1 MFVIASERVPPSA
14 PPQAVM
20 RPVPPPPTNASHA
33 ATARR
38 AAAALLLACC
48 APLAACRAPRP
59 AAAGA
64 TTLVTNAT
72 LIDGTGSAPRR
83 AAVRIAGDR
92 VAEVGDLAPRPG
104 EAVVDARGLA
114 LAPGFIDTHSH
125 ADRGLFEH
133 PDALAAVS
141 QGVTTV
147 VVGQDGDSP
156 HPLADFFARAE
167 REPAAVNVAAYAGH
181 GTLRALVMKDDFR
194 RAATGAEVERMRG
207 LLREELRAGA
217 LGLSTGLEY
226 DPGIYSARAEVL
238 ALARESAAAGGRYIS
253 HVRSEDR
260 TFWDAVHELI
270 AIGREARLPV
280 QLSHAK
286 LAMRGLWGRADSLVA
301 LLDRARAAGVDVT
314 ADVYPYTYWQSTLTV
329 LFPERDFENRATADF
344 VLREITP
351 PGGLLMAQFDPDT
364 SYVGKTVADVARLR
378 GTDSVTALID
388 MIRESQALERRTGA
402 GTESVI
408 GTSMVEEDIDRLL
421 RWPWA
426 NVCSDGGLA
435 GRHPRGFGTY
445 PRVLGR
451 YVRERGVLPL
461 EEAVRKMTSLAAANV
476 GIRDRGV
483 VRAGAHADL
492 VLFDPATILDLA
504 TPTDPRAVSRGVAR
518 VWVNGREV
526 FRDGK
531 ATGERPGRVVRRT

>member
-260 TFWDAVHELI
+260 TFWDAVDELI

-504 TPTDPRAVSRGVAR
+504 TPTDPRALSRGVAR

>member
-1 MFVIASERVPPSA
+1 VFVIASERVPPSA

-260 TFWDAVHELI
+260 TFWDAVDELI

>member
-1 MFVIASERVPPSA
+1 VFVIASERVPPSA

-20 RPVPPPPTNASHA
+20 RPVPPAPTNASHA

-260 TFWDAVHELI
+260 TFWDAVDELI

-504 TPTDPRAVSRGVAR
+504 TPTDPRALSRGVAR

-526 FRDGK
+526 LRDGK

>member
-1 MFVIASERVPPSA
+1 VFVIASERVPPSA

-260 TFWDAVHELI
+260 TFWDAVDELI

-526 FRDGK
+526 LRDGK

>member
-260 TFWDAVHELI
+260 TFWDAVDELI

>member
-1 MFVIASERVPPSA
+1 
-14 PPQAVM
+14 
-20 RPVPPPPTNASHA
+20 
-33 ATARR
+33 
-38 AAAALLLACC
+38 
-48 APLAACRAPRP
+48 
-59 AAAGA
+59 
-64 TTLVTNAT
+64 
-72 LIDGTGSAPRR
+72 
-83 AAVRIAGDR
+83 
-92 VAEVGDLAPRPG
+92 VGDLAPRPG

-260 TFWDAVHELI
+260 TFWDAVDELI

>member
-1 MFVIASERVPPSA
+1 M
-14 PPQAVM
+14 
-20 RPVPPPPTNASHA
+20 NASRA
-33 ATARR
+33 AAARR
-38 AAAALLLACC
+38 TAAALLLACC
-48 APLAACRAPRP
+48 ALPAACRAPRP

-104 EAVVDARGLA
+104 EAVVDARGRA

-156 HPLADFFARAE
+156 HPLASFFARAE

-260 TFWDAVHELI
+260 TFWDAVDELI

-421 RWPWA
+421 RWRWA

-531 ATGERPGRVVRRT
+531 ATGERPGRVVRRR

>member
-260 TFWDAVHELI
+260 TFWDAVDELI

-526 FRDGK
+526 LRDGK